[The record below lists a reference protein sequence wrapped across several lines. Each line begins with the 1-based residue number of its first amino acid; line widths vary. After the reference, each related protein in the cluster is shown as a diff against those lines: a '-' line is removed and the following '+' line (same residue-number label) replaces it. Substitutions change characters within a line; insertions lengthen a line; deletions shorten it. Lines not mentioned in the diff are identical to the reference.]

1 VTDYPSTSLTVFI
14 ILCYVYDNTME
25 NKTESNK
32 GIGQKE
38 TGNYLGIN
46 FIRAPKRNHDAM
58 KQIGQ
63 PFMEWFKKNEVRPEI
78 YYLGGTPTTDQ
89 NEFLPRG
96 LESITKKLSVAED
109 EELWVLLQFYK
120 DQAHANEVYSK
131 MILDESIGQLVK
143 KFDGLITQ
151 GSNLIMG
158 GFSNAGL

>member
-1 VTDYPSTSLTVFI
+1 
-14 ILCYVYDNTME
+14 ME
-25 NKTESNK
+25 NKTESNR
-32 GIGQKE
+32 GIEQKE
-38 TGNYLGIN
+38 TGNYLGLN

-63 PFMEWFKKNEVRPEI
+63 PFMEWFKKHGVRPEI

-89 NEFLPRG
+89 NESAPEG

-109 EELWVLLQFYK
+109 EELWVLLQFYR

-131 MILDESIGQLVK
+131 MMQDESIGQLVK
-143 KFDGLITQ
+143 KFDGLITL

-158 GFSNAGL
+158 GFSHVGM